1 MTTPT
6 PRDVHIDVALTNI
19 SIKYQNADLIAE
31 KIFPVITVNKES
43 NLYFIYGKQD
53 FYIDNDIRAP
63 GTRAK
68 QVEWKIE
75 GTGQYLVREHAYETQ
90 IPIEVKENADEPLNI
105 EVDTTEFLTNKIKLN
120 LEKNVADIIQ
130 NPNNYA
136 NGHSSSPSVKWD
148 NYANSDPLQD
158 ILVARKKVR
167 DAIFRKPNT
176 LIMSEDV
183 FLVLRRH
190 PKLLEMY
197 KYTSGGQL
205 TVDILKE
212 LFEVD
217 NLLIGVAGYNAATEG
232 ATENLQPIWQD
243 SVAYLYVTPTPG
255 LKQLT
260 FGYIFRMK
268 GFPMVEKWDDRPTNS
283 EWIRVRDK
291 YDVKVVSPVAGYLLT
306 NVLSY

>member
-1 MTTPT
+1 MPTPT
-6 PRDVHIDVALTNI
+6 VKDVHIDTALTNI

-53 FYIDNDIRAP
+53 FSLENDIRAP

-75 GTGQYLVREHAYETQ
+75 GTGQYIVREHAYEAQ
-90 IPIEVKENADEPLNI
+90 IPDEVRANADEPINVD
-105 EVDTTEFLTNKIKLN
+105 VDTTEFLTNKIKLN
-120 LEKNVADIIQ
+120 LEKNIADIVQ
-130 NPNNYA
+130 NPSSYA
-136 NGHSSSPSVKWD
+136 NGHSSSPSAKWD
-148 NYANSDPLQD
+148 NYTNSDPLQD
-158 ILVARKKVR
+158 ILIARKKVR

-232 ATENLQPIWQD
+232 VTEDLRPVWRD

-255 LKQLT
+255 IKQVS
-260 FGYIFRMK
+260 FGYIFRLR
-268 GFPMVEKWDDRPTNS
+268 GFPLVEKWRDDTTRS
-283 EWIRVRDK
+283 DWMRVSDK
-291 YDVKVVSPVAGYLLT
+291 YDVRVVCPNAGYLLT